1 MTIEDRIRRV
11 LADAVANEPPLRGAP
26 VEAATRRRR
35 RRPVLAGVVAMVLV
49 LAAVVALAA
58 VRGQGRPP
66 AGPPTT
72 TAAPA
77 TTVSTAGWP
86 AYVDRAH
93 NLRLRYPP
101 GWKLRPGPGGEEL
114 VPPEYAASKPGW
126 AKYAVTVAAFPGFY
140 LSGYPWWGATRGR
153 LPGGQA
159 YVHTVGYPD
168 RAPWEDPPASPAT
181 ARGRRSAVYWVDW
194 GRFCSTGPKTFG
206 PKRFCGAHTVRVT
219 VGDANARA
227 FERYRATLDAIV
239 RSAAALRP
247 APPSTDGLGRP
258 ACRPDQWRL
267 AGPYHLGG
275 SANPQRIFFSG
286 IVRYRSGPACHL
298 RLALRMT
305 VERDGRPL
313 PVAGSPATATV
324 QGLLPD
330 DDPHRLNKLGV
341 HSTPLMWEFGVDEWC
356 NRDLAGATLRVTAE
370 GGGQVEQPLP
380 GPSPAPARRQD
391 CRDRGRPASVAG
403 LP

>member
-1 MTIEDRIRRV
+1 MTIEERVRRV
-11 LADAVANEPPLRGAP
+11 LAEAVADEPPLRGAP
-26 VEAATRRRR
+26 LDHALRRRSGR
-35 RRPVLAGVVAMVLV
+35 TGATLARVVAVLVVLTLVVAVAALRRPNP
-49 LAAVVALAA
+49 
-58 VRGQGRPP
+58 PP
-66 AGPPTT
+66 AGPT
-72 TAAPA
+72 A
-77 TTVSTAGWP
+77 TTVAPVSTAGWR
-86 AYVDRAH
+86 AYVDKAH

-101 GWKLRPGPGGEEL
+101 GWKLRPGPLGDEL

-140 LSGYPWWGATRGR
+140 LSEGSPPATRGR

-159 YVHTVGYPD
+159 YVHNVGYPD
-168 RAPWEDPPASPAT
+168 LPPWEDPPASPAT
-181 ARGRRSAVYWVDW
+181 ARGRRSAGYVVDW
-194 GRFCSTGPKTFG
+194 GRFCSTRPK
-206 PKRFCGAHTVRVT
+206 PFCGAHTVRVT

-239 RSAAALRP
+239 RSATALRP
-247 APPSTDGLGRP
+247 APTSTDGLGRP

-267 AGPYHLGG
+267 ASPYGLGG
-275 SANPQRIFFSG
+275 LANPQRIFFSG
-286 IVRYRSGPACHL
+286 IVRHRGGPACHL
-298 RLALRMT
+298 RLELRMT

-330 DDPHRLNKLGV
+330 DDPRRLNKLGV

-356 NRDLAGATLRVTAE
+356 NRDLAGARLRVAAE

-380 GPSPAPARRQD
+380 GPSPAPARRQE
-391 CRDRGRPASVAG
+391 CRERGRPAALAG

>member
-1 MTIEDRIRRV
+1 MNDLDARLERLAAEATKDATAPDVEVVMRRG
-11 LADAVANEPPLRGAP
+11 RH
-26 VEAATRRRR
+26 RRRR
-35 RRPVLAGVVAMVLV
+35 SRPVLAGTVALVLV

-58 VRGQGRPP
+58 VRGQDRLPP
-66 AGPPTT
+66 GPT
-72 TAAPA
+72 A
-77 TTVSTAGWP
+77 TTVATTTTISTAGWP
-86 AYVDRAH
+86 AYVDQAH
-93 NLRLRYPP
+93 NLRLRYPS
-101 GWKLRPGPGGEEL
+101 GWKVRPGPLGAEL
-114 VPPEYAASKPGW
+114 VPPEYADSRPGR

-140 LSGYPWWGATRGR
+140 LSEGSPPATTGR

-159 YVHTVGYPD
+159 YLHAVGYPD
-168 RAPWEDPPASPAT
+168 LPPWEDPPASPAT
-181 ARGRRSAVYWVDW
+181 ARGRRYAGYVIDW
-194 GRFCSTGPKTFG
+194 GRFCSTGSKP
-206 PKRFCGAHTVRVT
+206 FCGAHTVRVT

-239 RSAAALRP
+239 RSATALRP
-247 APPSTDGLGRP
+247 APPSTDDLGRP

-267 AGPYHLGG
+267 ASAYGLGG
-275 SANPQRIFFSG
+275 LANPQRIFFSG

-298 RLALRMT
+298 RLELRMT

-330 DDPHRLNKLGV
+330 DDPRRLNKLGV

-370 GGGQVEQPLP
+370 GGRELAKPLP
-380 GPSPAPARRQD
+380 GASRPSARPQV

>member
-1 MTIEDRIRRV
+1 MNDLDARLER
-11 LADAVANEPPLRGAP
+11 LAAEATKDAVAPDVEVVMRRG
-26 VEAATRRRR
+26 RRRR
-35 RRPVLAGVVAMVLV
+35 ALSGPVLAGTVALVLV
-49 LAAVVALAA
+49 LVAVVALAA
-58 VRGQGRPP
+58 VRGQGRSP
-66 AGPPTT
+66 AGPPAT
-72 TAAPA
+72 TAAPT
-77 TTVSTAGWP
+77 TTVSTAGWR

-101 GWKLRPGPGGEEL
+101 RWKLRPGPLGEEL
-114 VPPEYAASKPGW
+114 VPPEYAASKPGL
-126 AKYAVTVAAFPGFY
+126 AKYAVTVLAFPGFY
-140 LSGYPWWGATRGR
+140 LSEGSPPTTRGR

-168 RAPWEDPPASPAT
+168 LPPWEDPPASPAT
-181 ARGRRSAVYWVDW
+181 ARGRRFAAYVVDW
-194 GRFCSTGPKTFG
+194 GRFCSTGPK
-206 PKRFCGAHTVRVT
+206 PFCGAHTVRVA
-219 VGDANARA
+219 VYDANARA

-239 RSAAALRP
+239 RSATALRP
-247 APPSTDGLGRP
+247 APPSTDDLGRP

-267 AGPYHLGG
+267 ASPFGLGG

-286 IVRYRSGPACHL
+286 IVRYRSGPACYL
-298 RLALRMT
+298 RLELRMT

-330 DDPHRLNKLGV
+330 DDPRRLNELGV

-356 NRDLAGATLRVTAE
+356 NRDLAGATLRVTA
-370 GGGQVEQPLP
+370 GGGRGVEQLLP
-380 GPSPAPARRQD
+380 GPSRMPARRQD
-391 CRDRGRPASVAG
+391 CRDRGRPAAVAG

>member
-1 MTIEDRIRRV
+1 MNDLDDRLERLAAEATKHAKAPDVGVIVRR
-11 LADAVANEPPLRGAP
+11 GG
-26 VEAATRRRR
+26 RRRALSG
-35 RRPVLAGVVAMVLV
+35 PVLAGTVALVLV

-58 VRGQGRPP
+58 VRGQGQPPVGPP
-66 AGPPTT
+66 AI
-72 TAAPA
+72 TAAP
-77 TTVSTAGWP
+77 TSTISTAGWR
-86 AYVDRAH
+86 AYVDKAH

-101 GWKLRPGPGGEEL
+101 GWKVRPGPGGVEL

-140 LSGYPWWGATRGR
+140 LSEGSPPATRGR

-168 RAPWEDPPASPAT
+168 LPPWEDPPASPAT
-181 ARGRRSAVYWVDW
+181 ARGRRSAGYRIDW
-194 GRFCSTGPKTFG
+194 GRFCSTGPK
-206 PKRFCGAHTVRVT
+206 RFCGAHMVRVT
-219 VGDANARA
+219 VSDANARA

-239 RSAAALRP
+239 RSATALRP
-247 APPSTDGLGRP
+247 VPPSTDDLGRP

-267 AGPYHLGG
+267 ASPYGLGG

-286 IVRYRSGPACHL
+286 IVRYRGGPACHL
-298 RLALRMT
+298 RLELRMT

-341 HSTPLMWEFGVDEWC
+341 HSTPLMWEFGVAELC
-356 NRDLAGATLRVTAE
+356 NHDLAGATLRVTAE
-370 GGGQVEQPLP
+370 GGRELTRPLP
-380 GPSPAPARRQD
+380 GASRPSAAPQQD
-391 CRDRGRPASVAG
+391 CRDRGRAASVAG

>member
-1 MTIEDRIRRV
+1 MTIEERVRRV
-11 LADAVANEPPLRGAP
+11 LAEAVADEPPLRGAP
-26 VEAATRRRR
+26 LDHALRRRSGR
-35 RRPVLAGVVAMVLV
+35 TGATLARVVAVLVVLTLVVAVAALRRPNP
-49 LAAVVALAA
+49 
-58 VRGQGRPP
+58 PP
-66 AGPPTT
+66 AGPT
-72 TAAPA
+72 A
-77 TTVSTAGWP
+77 TTVAPVATAGWR
-86 AYVDRAH
+86 AYVDKAH

-101 GWKLRPGPGGEEL
+101 GWKLRPGPLGDEL

-140 LSGYPWWGATRGR
+140 LSEGSPPATRGR

-159 YVHTVGYPD
+159 YLHTVGYPD
-168 RAPWEDPPASPAT
+168 LPPWEDPPASPAT
-181 ARGRRSAVYWVDW
+181 ARGRRSAGYVVDW
-194 GRFCSTGPKTFG
+194 GRFCSTRPK
-206 PKRFCGAHTVRVT
+206 PFCGAHTVRVT

-239 RSAAALRP
+239 RSATALRP
-247 APPSTDGLGRP
+247 APTSTDGLGRP

-267 AGPYHLGG
+267 ASPYGLGG
-275 SANPQRIFFSG
+275 LANPQRIFFSG
-286 IVRYRSGPACHL
+286 IVRHRGGPACHL
-298 RLALRMT
+298 RLELRMT

-330 DDPHRLNKLGV
+330 DDPRRLNKLGV

-356 NRDLAGATLRVTAE
+356 NRDLAGARLRVAAE

-380 GPSPAPARRQD
+380 GPSPAPARRQE
-391 CRDRGRPASVAG
+391 CRERGRPAALAG

>member
-1 MTIEDRIRRV
+1 MTIEDRVRR
-11 LADAVANEPPLRGAP
+11 LLDDAVAHEPPPRGAP
-26 VEAATRRRR
+26 LERTLRRRR
-35 RRPVLAGVVAMVLV
+35 AGATLAQVVAVLVVLTLVVAVAALRRPD
-49 LAAVVALAA
+49 
-58 VRGQGRPP
+58 RPP
-66 AGPPTT
+66 AGP
-72 TAAPA
+72 TATAVAGPS
-77 TTVSTAGWP
+77 TLVPVSTAGWP

-101 GWKLRPGPGGEEL
+101 GWKLRPGPLGDEL

-140 LSGYPWWGATRGR
+140 LSGYNWRPATRSH

-159 YVHTVGYPD
+159 YLHRVGYPD
-168 RAPWEDPPASPAT
+168 LPPWEDPPASPAT
-181 ARGRRSAVYWVDW
+181 AGGRRSAGYVIDW
-194 GRFCSTGPKTFG
+194 GRFCSTGPR
-206 PKRFCGAHTVRVT
+206 RFCGAHTVRVA
-219 VGDANARA
+219 VSDANARA

-239 RSAAALRP
+239 RSATALRP

-267 AGPYHLGG
+267 AGPYRLGG
-275 SANPQRIFFSG
+275 SANPQRVFFTG
-286 IVRYRSGPACHL
+286 VVRYRGGPACHL
-298 RLALRMT
+298 QLELRMT

-330 DDPHRLNKLGV
+330 DDPRRLNKLGV

-356 NRDLAGATLRVTAE
+356 NRDLAGATLRVAAE

-380 GPSPAPARRQD
+380 GPSPAPARRQH
-391 CRDRGRPASVAG
+391 CRDRGRPAALAG